1 MRPENAR
8 NFSKGLR
15 QRLKEQ
21 EQCTCARCKQ
31 QFTPKRLE
39 IHHNHV
45 WKGEARKFRIPGD
58 YVASPPNALVLCE
71 SCHDQLHQQIPRR
84 LTHHITAGLLAIGEM
99 TEDQFRARK
108 LARQVEAM
116 ARDEFF
122 SKTAPIRRS

>member
-1 MRPENAR
+1 MQHENQR
-8 NFSKGLR
+8 NFSKGFR

-21 EQCTCARCKQ
+21 QMCVCSRCNQ
-31 QFTPKRLE
+31 SFTPKRLE

-45 WKGEARKFRIPGD
+45 WKGEAKRFAIPGD

-71 SCHDQLHQQIPRR
+71 NCHDQLHKEIPYR

-99 TEDQFRARK
+99 TEDQSRARK